1 MFQVPQTL
9 RLAGKSS
16 LFQNLF
22 QEASRCGVLNLYL
35 LYLYLL
41 YEAEFFSRIPG
52 TIPTPS
58 LIGARSE
65 VLENETQV
73 AAPMVDQVDLMEDNF
88 KEVGCLGST
97 WMETWEAPSGV
108 KYLDKIYERV
118 KPSFKLLLKEFNIN
132 LQ

>member
-22 QEASRCGVLNLYL
+22 QEASRFGVWNLCLIELN
-35 LYLYLL
+35 
-41 YEAEFFSRIPG
+41 FFSRIPG

-108 KYLDKIYERV
+108 K
-118 KPSFKLLLKEFNIN
+118 
-132 LQ
+132 